1 MPSPSKS
8 DLEDVNTTIQ
18 FNYCKP
24 TNIKDVEQDQQ
35 YQPQTINTKTEE
47 GKLLQTAQIDILDSI
62 DTTQP
67 HVHDDNNKQSESH
80 VDVKKHS
87 KKVIFDYEQAITIEY
102 NEHDLITRLTVFDV
116 DYMQIKFKPKVVKNY
131 KTISKVGLK
140 PCIST
145 EFTKHLKLHTITVLK
160 LLNIANVHKKTIYNN
175 SSNSNSSRT
184 TFIKRITN
192 MKNKRTNT
200 SVDRSYK
207 RNNIIKKGSNS
218 LNTSMNKHRYKVLRI
233 RM

>member
-1 MPSPSKS
+1 M
-8 DLEDVNTTIQ
+8 
-18 FNYCKP
+18 
-24 TNIKDVEQDQQ
+24 
-35 YQPQTINTKTEE
+35 
-47 GKLLQTAQIDILDSI
+47 
-62 DTTQP
+62 
-67 HVHDDNNKQSESH
+67 
-80 VDVKKHS
+80 
-87 KKVIFDYEQAITIEY
+87 
-102 NEHDLITRLTVFDV
+102 FDV

-218 LNTSMNKHRYKVLRI
+218 LNTSMNKQQIQNAKNKNVNTVRTNQSKVNKGNKNE
-233 RM
+233 MNMK